1 MKENDLAT
9 QIIGAAI
16 KIHKDVG
23 PGLLESVYEECFAYE
38 LKEINLNYERQ
49 KHIPLIY
56 KNIKL
61 DCAFRADFII
71 EDKVI
76 VELKAIDSI
85 ANNHKSQLLT
95 YLKLTDIKLGLLINF
110 NNSMLK
116 DGVYRVVNHL

>member
-9 QIIGAAI
+9 LIIGAAI

-38 LKEINLNYERQ
+38 LKEINLSYERQ

-56 KNIKL
+56 KKIKL

-76 VELKAIDSI
+76 VELKAIDGI

>member
-9 QIIGAAI
+9 LIIGAAI